1 MVQYVPLKRGGLCK
15 IYGISVQLAFMPTV
29 LFFTVC
35 DARYAICMDFY
46 VRFADN
52 CPGNA

>member
-1 MVQYVPLKRGGLCK
+1 MVQYVPQKRGGLCK
-15 IYGISVQLAFMPTV
+15 IYGISVQSAFMPTV